1 MYALAVSFDLD
12 PSRVDVFKVAV
23 LKNAKPS
30 LAEEPGCRQ
39 FDVCFDA
46 ARPAEAFLYEVYDD
60 EAAFNAHMASPHFA
74 TFESAI
80 EGIATHKD
88 VRFFNEVHQ

>member
-23 LKNAKPS
+23 LKNAKTS

-46 ARPAEAFLYEVYDD
+46 ARPAEAYLRSKVL
-60 EAAFNAHMASPHFA
+60 PHTKMCGFS
-74 TFESAI
+74 TRCI
-80 EGIATHKD
+80 
-88 VRFFNEVHQ
+88 NEHLAGTCLEIR